1 MKTFIQESR
10 FFNSTES
17 DLVHPSRSSGLVVS
31 GDPVVV
37 GRLVGVA
44 STSAAATTDLI
55 SIDTEGV
62 HDLTVAIDSQR
73 NWRRARPST
82 SIPLLQFSRTIR
94 TMFRSA
100 SAITAT
106 MLAHV
111 VGHGQRPP
119 VRCDT
124 WRNWREQLIDPD

>member
-1 MKTFIQESR
+1 MKTFVQESR
-10 FFNSTES
+10 YFNSTES

-62 HDLTVAIDSQR
+62 HDLTVS
-73 NWRRARPST
+73 
-82 SIPLLQFSRTIR
+82 SIHNGIG
-94 TMFRSA
+94 
-100 SAITAT
+100 
-106 MLAHV
+106 
-111 VGHGQRPP
+111 VGET
-119 VRCDT
+119 VY
-124 WRNWREQLIDPD
+124 IDPVTAVVSDDANDVPFGVCYYGNYAGAGSATVSVRLFGATPGATGANS